1 MLTRHRLFAC
11 ASALVLTTSLIAP
24 MAHAGGKDFA
34 IYTTRLGGDTETAQ
48 PYVDRFAAFL
58 ESSPE
63 WNKSATGLKGRFLS
77 SKKEVQTYIDTQKPG
92 FGVLEPWLYFEMKKQ
107 HQLEAVAQVESSDL
121 NASRLHVIVK
131 DPAIKSLDDLKGKRL
146 WTHLA
151 ESPQY
156 LAQVALDG
164 KVASVATQFQ
174 LKQVGNA
181 MKAARAVLRGE
192 TDAAIVDDEQLAAA
206 KKLEG
211 GEALRSVFASSPQP
225 PVSVVIFGGVTPAA
239 VDKKVLAKSLISLC
253 GTPKGA
259 EICKEM
265 HITKFVPLNA
275 ALFTAAEKRYE
286 STGGAKK

>member
-1 MLTRHRLFAC
+1 MLTRKSVFGC
-11 ASALVLTTSLIAP
+11 VSALVLTASL
-24 MAHAGGKDFA
+24 AHAGGKDFA

-58 ESSPE
+58 ESSSGWP
-63 WNKSATGLKGRFLS
+63 KSATGLKGRFLS
-77 SKKEVQTYIDTQKPG
+77 SKKEVQAYIETQKPG
-92 FGVLEPWLYFEMKKQ
+92 FGVLEPWLFFELKKSQ
-107 HQLEAVAQVESSDL
+107 GLEAVAQVESSDL
-121 NASRLHVIVK
+121 NAPKLHVIVK
-131 DPAIKSLDDLKGKRL
+131 DAALKSLDDLKGKRL

-156 LAQVALDG
+156 LSQVALDG
-164 KVASVATQFQ
+164 KVAAATHFQ

-192 TDAAIVDDEQLAAA
+192 ADAALVDDEQLAAA

-211 GEALRSVFASSPQP
+211 GDALHSIFDSSPQP
-225 PVSVVIFGGVTPAA
+225 PVSVVVFGGTAA
-239 VDKKVLAKSLISLC
+239 VDKKVLAKSLTELC
-253 GTPKGA
+253 LTPKGA

-275 ALFTAAEKRYE
+275 GLFGAAEKRYE
-286 STGGAKK
+286 LTGGGKK